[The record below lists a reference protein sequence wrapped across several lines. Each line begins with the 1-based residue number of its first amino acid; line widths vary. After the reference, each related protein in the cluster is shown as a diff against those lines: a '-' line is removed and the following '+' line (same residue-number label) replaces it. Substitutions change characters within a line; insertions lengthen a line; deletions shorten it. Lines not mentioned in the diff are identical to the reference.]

1 MLLLFS
7 QKIET
12 PLGRMWITAS
22 HRGVCLAEFAGTQRI
37 ERESRDLERLFN
49 ARTELGE
56 NEHTQQAARELTEY
70 FRGERQTFSVA
81 LDTPGTDFQR
91 HVWAALRDIPF
102 GTTTHYQALAAA
114 IGKPA
119 AVRAVAAANG
129 ANRVS
134 ILIPCHRVIGKDGAL
149 TGYGGGLQRKAWLLA
164 HERGERD
171 DALPDLF
178 AVHRSGEA

>member
-56 NEHTQQAARELTEY
+56 NEHTQQAARELTAY

-102 GTTTHYQALAAA
+102 GTITHYQALAAR
-114 IGKPA
+114 INKPA
-119 AVRAVAAANG
+119 AVRAVAAA
-129 ANRVS
+129 
-134 ILIPCHRVIGKDGAL
+134 CHRVIGKDGAL

>member
-1 MLLLFS
+1 
-7 QKIET
+7 
-12 PLGRMWITAS
+12 MWITAS

-49 ARTELGE
+49 ARTERGE

-91 HVWAALRDIPF
+91 QVWAALRDIPF
-102 GTTTHYQALAAA
+102 GTTTHYQALAAQ
-114 IGKPA
+114 INKPA

-134 ILIPCHRVIGKDGAL
+134 ILIPCHRVIGKDGSL
-149 TGYGGGLQRKAWLLA
+149 TGYGGGIQRKAWLLA
-164 HERGERD
+164 HERGEWQ
-171 DALPDLF
+171 AMTELF
-178 AVHRSGEA
+178 A